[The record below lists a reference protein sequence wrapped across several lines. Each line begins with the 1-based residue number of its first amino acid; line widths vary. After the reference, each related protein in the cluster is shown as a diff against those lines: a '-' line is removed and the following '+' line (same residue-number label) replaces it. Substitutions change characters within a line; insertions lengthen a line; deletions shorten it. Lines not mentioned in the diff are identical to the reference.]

1 MNYYLVYIIF
11 AAATASSALYEIY
24 WPLLK
29 EARALGIVNE
39 LTASPKLSSFVFWCI
54 QFIFA
59 PVVIV
64 VVFIPGLS
72 AAATTGLRKVIESE
86 N

>member
-1 MNYYLVYIIF
+1 MNYYLIYTIF

-39 LTASPKLSSFVFWCI
+39 LTTSPKLGCFVFWCVH
-54 QFIFA
+54 FIIA

-64 VVFIPGLS
+64 VIFIPSLS
-72 AAATTGLRKVIESE
+72 AAFATGLRKVIESE

>member
-1 MNYYLVYIIF
+1 MNYYLIYIIF

-29 EARALGIVNE
+29 GARALGIVNE
-39 LTASPKLSSFVFWCI
+39 LTASPKLSCFVFWCI
-54 QFIFA
+54 QFIIA

-64 VVFIPGLS
+64 VIFIPSLS
-72 AAATTGLRKVIESE
+72 DAAIAGLRKVIESE

>member
-1 MNYYLVYIIF
+1 MDYYLVYIIF

-29 EARALGIVNE
+29 EARALGIANE
-39 LTASPKLSSFVFWCI
+39 LTTSPKLSCFVFWCI
-54 QFIFA
+54 QFIIA
-59 PVVIV
+59 PVVVV
-64 VVFIPGLS
+64 VVFIPSLS

>member
-1 MNYYLVYIIF
+1 MNYYLIYIIF

-29 EARALGIVNE
+29 EARARGIVND
-39 LTASPKLSSFVFWCI
+39 LTASPKLSCFVFWCI
-54 QFIFA
+54 QFIIA
-59 PVVIV
+59 PAVIV
-64 VVFIPGLS
+64 VVFVPSLS
-72 AAATTGLRKVIESE
+72 DAATAGLRKVIESE

>member
-1 MNYYLVYIIF
+1 MNYYLIYIIF

-29 EARALGIVNE
+29 EARARGIVND
-39 LTASPKLSSFVFWCI
+39 LTASPKLSCFVFWCI
-54 QFIFA
+54 QFIIA
-59 PVVIV
+59 PVVVV
-64 VVFIPGLS
+64 VVFIPSLS
-72 AAATTGLRKVIESE
+72 DAAIAGLRKVIESE